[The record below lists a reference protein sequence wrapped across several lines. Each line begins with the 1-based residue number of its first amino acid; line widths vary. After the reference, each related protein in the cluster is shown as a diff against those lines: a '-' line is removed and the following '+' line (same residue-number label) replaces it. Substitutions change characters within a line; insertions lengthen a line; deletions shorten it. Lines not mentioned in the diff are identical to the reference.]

1 VIRAGIEQMWHDA
14 RAAWPGV
21 DVPLDPFAA
30 FVERHLAPLADPDQV
45 LPSLFGADLYLA
57 CACAGGD
64 RVALRFFEDQVL
76 PQADAALRRVDASPT
91 FADEVRQILRQ
102 KLFVGDGEALPK
114 IGDYAGR
121 GPLAT
126 WVRVAAVRTA
136 LNLRGSGRREMP
148 MTSSQVAALA
158 PAVDDAG
165 LKYLKGRFA
174 DEFEASLARACG
186 GLSERDRTILR
197 LRYADDLNIDQIGA
211 LYGVHRATVARW
223 IGRIRDEVYEG
234 TRKDLIGRLKL
245 DDSDFEALLR
255 LAQSQIDVSLS
266 AVLTSQRS
274 E

>member
-1 VIRAGIEQMWHDA
+1 MIRPGIEQMWHDA

-21 DVPLDPFAA
+21 DVALEPFAA
-30 FVERHLAPLADPDQV
+30 FIERHLAPLADPDQV
-45 LPSLFGADLYLA
+45 LPSLFAADLYLA
-57 CACAGGD
+57 CACAAGD
-64 RVALRFFEDQVL
+64 RAALKTFEDQVL
-76 PQADAALRRVDASPT
+76 PQADAALRRVDPSPT

-102 KLFVGDGEALPK
+102 KLFVGDGESAPK

-186 GLSERDRTILR
+186 QLSERDRTILR

-255 LAQSQIDVSLS
+255 LAHSQIDVSLS

-274 E
+274 G

>member
-1 VIRAGIEQMWHDA
+1 VTRPGVEELWRDG
-14 RAAWPGV
+14 RAAWAGV
-21 DVPLDPFAA
+21 EVELDTFAA
-30 FVERHLAPLADPDQV
+30 FIERHLAPLSDPDDA
-45 LPSLFGADLYLA
+45 LRSLFGADLYLA
-57 CACAGGD
+57 CACTTGD
-64 RVALRFFEDQVL
+64 TAALRMFEIQVL
-76 PQADAALRRVDASPT
+76 PQADAALKRVDPSPT

-102 KLFVGDGEALPK
+102 KLFVGDGETPAK

-148 MTSSQVAALA
+148 MSSSQVAALA

-174 DEFEASLARACG
+174 DEFEAALARACAA
-186 GLSERDRTILR
+186 LTERDRTILR

-211 LYGVHRATVARW
+211 LYAVHRATVARW
-223 IGRIRDEVYEG
+223 IGRIRDELYDGV
-234 TRKDLIGRLKL
+234 RRDLIGRLKL
-245 DDSDFEALLR
+245 DDSDFDTLLR
-255 LAQSQIDVSLS
+255 LAHSQIDLSLS
-266 AVLTSQRS
+266 AVLTSERS

>member
-1 VIRAGIEQMWHDA
+1 MIRPGVERLWQEA
-14 RAAWPGV
+14 RAAWPTV
-21 DVPLDPFAA
+21 DVALEPFAA
-30 FVERHLAPLADPDQV
+30 FVERHLAPLAEPDQV
-45 LPSLFGADLYLA
+45 LPTLFAADLYLA
-57 CACAGGD
+57 CACSAGD
-64 RVALRFFEDQVL
+64 RAGLRLFEDQVL
-76 PQADAALRRVDASPT
+76 PQADAALRRVDPSPS

-102 KLFVGDGEALPK
+102 KLFVGDGDAPPK

-186 GLSERDRTILR
+186 QLSERDRTILR

-223 IGRIRDEVYEG
+223 IGRIREEVYEG
-234 TRKDLIGRLKL
+234 TRRDLVGRLKL

-266 AVLTSQRS
+266 AVLTSQRP

>member
-1 VIRAGIEQMWHDA
+1 MVRPGIEELWREA
-14 RAAWPGV
+14 RAAWPAV
-21 DVPLDPFAA
+21 DVALEPYTA
-30 FVERHLAPLADPDQV
+30 FVEKHLAPLTDPDQV
-45 LPSLFGADLYLA
+45 LPTLFGPDLYLA
-57 CACAGGD
+57 CACAAGD
-64 RVALRFFEDQVL
+64 PGALRLFEDQVL

-102 KLFVGDGEALPK
+102 KLFVGDGESAPK

-148 MTSSQVAALA
+148 MSASQVAALA
-158 PAVDDAG
+158 PAVDDPG

-174 DEFEASLARACG
+174 DEFETSLAHACG
-186 GLSERDRTILR
+186 QLSERDRTILR

-245 DDSDFEALLR
+245 DDSDFESLLR

-274 E
+274 G

>member
-1 VIRAGIEQMWHDA
+1 MVRPGIEELWQQG
-14 RAAWPGV
+14 RAAWRAV
-21 DVPLDPFAA
+21 DVALEPYAA
-30 FVERHLAPLADPDQV
+30 FVEKHLVPLADPDQV
-45 LPSLFGADLYLA
+45 LTTLFGPDLYLA
-57 CACAGGD
+57 CACAAGD
-64 RVALRFFEDQVL
+64 PSALRLFEDQVL

-102 KLFVGDGEALPK
+102 KLFVGDGESAPK

-136 LNLRGSGRREMP
+136 LNLRGSGRRETP
-148 MTSSQVAALA
+148 MSASQVAALA
-158 PAVDDAG
+158 PAVDDPG
-165 LKYLKGRFA
+165 LKYLKARFA
-174 DEFEASLARACG
+174 DEFETSLALACG
-186 GLSERDRTILR
+186 QLSERDRTILR

-245 DDSDFEALLR
+245 DDSDFESLLR

-274 E
+274 G

>member
-1 VIRAGIEQMWHDA
+1 MTRPGIERMWHDA

-21 DVPLDPFAA
+21 DVALDPFAA

-45 LPSLFGADLYLA
+45 LPSLFAADLYLA
-57 CACAGGD
+57 CACSSGDGAGL
-64 RVALRFFEDQVL
+64 RVFEDHVL
-76 PQADAALRRVDASPT
+76 PQADAALRRVDPSAT

-102 KLFVGDGEALPK
+102 KLFVGDGEAAPK
-114 IGDYAGR
+114 IADYAGR

-136 LNLRGSGRREMP
+136 LNLRGAGRREMP
-148 MTSSQVAALA
+148 MSSSQVAALA

-174 DEFEASLARACG
+174 DEFEESLARACSA
-186 GLSERDRTILR
+186 LSERDRTILR

-234 TRKDLIGRLKL
+234 TRKDLVGRLKL

-255 LAQSQIDVSLS
+255 LAHSQIDVSLS

>member
-1 VIRAGIEQMWHDA
+1 MIRAGIEQMWHDA
-14 RAAWPGV
+14 RAACPGV
-21 DVPLDPFAA
+21 DVALDPFAA

-64 RVALRFFEDQVL
+64 PAALRFFEDQVL

-174 DEFEASLARACG
+174 DEFEESLARACG
-186 GLSERDRTILR
+186 GLTERDRTILR